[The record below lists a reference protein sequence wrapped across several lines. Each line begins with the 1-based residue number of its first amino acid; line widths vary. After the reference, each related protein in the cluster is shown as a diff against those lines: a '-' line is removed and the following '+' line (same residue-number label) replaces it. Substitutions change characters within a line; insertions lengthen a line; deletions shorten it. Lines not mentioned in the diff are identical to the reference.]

1 LAQSSVLLGYGK
13 CEKNASHSALNPFQ
27 ILRLGSAEGERIGTE
42 AANWWWKQLLLGR
55 IIYLMRNV
63 NCDIG
68 YFMVHQ
74 GGGDWRLE
82 HLLL

>member
-1 LAQSSVLLGYGK
+1 ML
-13 CEKNASHSALNPFQ
+13 EKGSHSALNPFQ

-55 IIYLMRNV
+55 NIYLMRNV